1 MATTDEDLSQ
11 LEKDIRVLKIEY
23 EQYFAGGRKRLPA
36 DTQWRVE
43 TMIKRY
49 GDRSTELNF
58 GQRFRYSNLSQTYAK
73 YQEIWRKRLQQK
85 EAGKKQRHF
94 GAAAKAIEE
103 ARSRAEA
110 EGAEFIAVVKDPA
123 QEVARVEELFQRLL
137 KARKNLGE
145 AGPEPALAEFKRF
158 VQKKTDELKQKKG
171 CEKVEYIVSV
181 VAGRVKL
188 RARVV

>member
-1 MATTDEDLSQ
+1 MASVDEDLSQ

-23 EQYFAGGRKRLPA
+23 EQYFAGGRKRQPA

-49 GDRSTELNF
+49 GDRTTELNF
-58 GQRFRYSNLSQTYAK
+58 GQRFRYSNLTQTYAK

-85 EAGKKQRHF
+85 EVGKKQRHF

-103 ARSRAEA
+103 ARLRAEA
-110 EGAEFIAVVKDPA
+110 EGAEFIAVVTDPA
-123 QEVARVEELFQRLL
+123 REGAKVEELFQKLL
-137 KARKNLGE
+137 EARKSLGE
-145 AGPEPALAEFKRF
+145 AGPAPALAEFKRF

-181 VAGRVKL
+181 EAGRVKL
-188 RARVV
+188 RARVA

>member
-1 MATTDEDLSQ
+1 MATVDEDLSQ

-23 EQYFAGGRKRLPA
+23 EQYFAGGRKRQPA

-49 GDRSTELNF
+49 GDRTTELNF

-85 EAGKKQRHF
+85 EVGKKQRHF

-103 ARSRAEA
+103 ERARAQA
-110 EGAEFIAVVKDPA
+110 EGAEFIAVVTDPA
-123 QEVARVEELFQRLL
+123 REGAKVEELFLRLL
-137 KARKNLGE
+137 EARKNLGE
-145 AGPEPALAEFKRF
+145 AGPAPSLDEFKRF
-158 VQKKTDELKQKKG
+158 VEKKTDELKQKKG
-171 CEKVEYIVSV
+171 CERVEYVVSV
-181 VAGRVKL
+181 EGGRVKL
-188 RARVV
+188 RARVA